1 MPDSTKDT
9 RTAEKGT
16 SLLVNGKRV
25 TLASEP
31 MTRLSR
37 ALRDEMGLTGTKVG
51 CDAGDCGACTVRV
64 DDQQVCACLVPV
76 AQVAGCRVETVEGL
90 SKSEHLSSL
99 QTSFLHH
106 GAAQCGICTPGM
118 LMAAAD
124 LLDANPEPK
133 AAEVEQALGGVLCR
147 CTGYRKIIEAVVD
160 THNFESG
167 RSRLGGANDRRSS
180 VGVRIPRVDGPR
192 KLMGTDQFGADSA
205 PEDSL
210 WLRAVRS
217 PFFAAT
223 FEVASLDRVVAETD
237 GLEAI
242 LTCADVP
249 GENSFGIY
257 PDLKDQPV
265 LAEGEVRFRG
275 EAVLALV
282 GDRDVVEG
290 FDVTSLP
297 ISWTEGK
304 AVRGVDAAIAPN
316 ARRLHDSSEG
326 NVLVHGHVET
336 GDVAAA
342 EQAADHS
349 ATAKLV
355 TSHVEHAYIEPEAG
369 FARRIPGAP
378 GRIEVVACTQAPY
391 MDRIEVARILGI
403 QEDDVRIL
411 PTGCGGGFGG
421 KLDVSI
427 QPLLAIAAWN
437 LGRPVRGVYSRT
449 ESMVSSTKRHPASV
463 SGTATANASGQL
475 ESVRIDAD
483 FNTGAY
489 ASWGPTVADRVPV
502 HASGPYFAPNVF
514 AHTRAIYTND
524 PPAGAFRGFGVPQV
538 SILQE
543 ALYDDLAEQ
552 CGLDPFEFRYRNV
565 LRPGQPTA
573 TGQILEESVGMVQ
586 CLDALAPHWSALRAE
601 ADTFNREA
609 TGFLRRG
616 VGIGCMWY
624 GCGNT
629 SLPNPST
636 LHVRL
641 SSDGRLTF
649 YNGAADIG
657 QGSSTVLLQ
666 ICADA
671 LGFAPGDFD
680 QVVGDTDL
688 TADAGKTSAS
698 RQTFVSGRAAYLAG
712 RDLRSKVAE
721 RAGCSVDAQFKLDG
735 TKLLV
740 ADSDREVAIDL
751 AELDAIDDAGTVL
764 EGVGTFDPP
773 TSPLDEKGQGIPYAQ
788 YGFAAQLC
796 DLEVD
801 LELGTVQLRQFVA
814 AHDLGK
820 AINPTLAEGQ
830 IHGGIAQGI
839 GLALMEDYQPGR
851 TENLHDYLI
860 PTVGDVP
867 PIEIILIE
875 EADPLGP
882 YGAKGIGE
890 PALIATAPAIFGA
903 IHHATGVR
911 PEKVP
916 LTPDRLAELIQAK
929 GPR

>member
-1 MPDSTKDT
+1 MNDT
-9 RTAEKGT
+9 ESNENDI
-16 SLLVNGKRV
+16 SLIVNGERV

-37 ALRDEMGLTGTKVG
+37 VLRDELGLTGTKVG

-64 DDQQVCACLVPV
+64 DGQQVCACLVPV
-76 AQVAGCRVETVEGL
+76 AQVADCHVDTVEGL
-90 SKSEHLSSL
+90 SQEESLSPL
-99 QTSFLHH
+99 QASFLQH

-124 LLDANPEPK
+124 LLAATPK
-133 AAEVEQALGGVLCR
+133 PTEAEVEQALGGVLCR

-160 THNFESG
+160 APNVATRLDGGASSRNG
-167 RSRLGGANDRRSS
+167 RSDRTAS
-180 VGVRIPRVDGPR
+180 VGARIPRVDGPR
-192 KLMGTDQFGADSA
+192 KILGADLFGADAA
-205 PEDSL
+205 PDDAL
-210 WLRAVRS
+210 WLRVVRS
-217 PFFAAT
+217 PFSAAT
-223 FEVASLDRVVAETD
+223 FAIGLLDHIVAETD

-242 LTCADVP
+242 LTHADVP

-282 GDRDVVEG
+282 GEREVVESL
-290 FDVTSLP
+290 DVTSLP
-297 ISWTEGK
+297 ISWTEVE
-304 AVRGVDAAIAPN
+304 AIRGVDAATKPGV
-316 ARRLHDSSEG
+316 RRVHASTKG
-326 NVLVHGHVET
+326 NVLVHGHVEK
-336 GDVAAA
+336 GDVTAA
-342 EQAADHS
+342 EETAEHT
-349 ATAKLV
+349 ATAAV
-355 TSHVEHAYIEPEAG
+355 ATSHVEHAYIEPEAG
-369 FARRIPGAP
+369 FARRVPGIS

-391 MDRIEVARILGI
+391 MDRIEVARVLGI
-403 QEDDVRIL
+403 AEEDVRIL
-411 PTGCGGGFGG
+411 PSGCGGGFGG

-437 LGRPVRGVYSRT
+437 LNRPVRGIYSRT
-449 ESMVSSTKRHPASV
+449 ESMISSTKRHPACV
-463 SGTATANASGQL
+463 SGTATADASGRL
-475 ESVRIDAD
+475 ASIRITAD

-489 ASWGPTVADRVPV
+489 ASWGPTVADRVLV
-502 HASGPYFAPNVF
+502 HASGPYFVPNVL

-543 ALYDDLAEQ
+543 ALYDELAERS
-552 CGLDPFEFRYRNV
+552 GLDPFEFRYRNA
-565 LRPGQPTA
+565 LRPGQATA
-573 TGQILEESVGMVQ
+573 TGQILEESVGMVE
-586 CLDALAPHWSALRAE
+586 CLEALAPHWTRLRSE
-601 ADTFNREA
+601 ADAFNREVP
-609 TGFLRRG
+609 GPSRRG

-641 SSDGRLTF
+641 SCDGSLTF

-671 LGFAPGDFD
+671 LGFSPDEFD
-680 QVVGDTDL
+680 QVVGDTDS

-712 RDLRSKVAE
+712 RDLRSKIAE
-721 RAGCSVDAQFKLDG
+721 RSGCTADARFKLDG
-735 TKLLV
+735 SKLLV
-740 ADSDREVAIDL
+740 ADAAHEVTIDL
-751 AELDAIDDAGTVL
+751 AELEVIDEAGTVL

-773 TSPLDEKGQGIPYAQ
+773 TSPLDEKGQGVPYAT

-796 DLEVD
+796 ELEVD
-801 LELGTVQLRQFVA
+801 RELGTVQLLRFVA

-839 GLALMEDYQPGR
+839 GLALMEEYQGGR

-860 PTVGDVP
+860 PTAGDVP

-903 IHHATGVR
+903 IHHATGAR
-911 PEKVP
+911 PVKVP
-916 LTPDRLAELIQAK
+916 LTPDRLLDLIRTRDA
-929 GPR
+929 R